1 MSSTAPIV
9 LFGGTFD
16 PPTRAHAELAP
27 QAAAAVEA
35 SLLVYVPAGIS
46 PHKLDTPP
54 TDSAHRLSMLHLVV
68 DGIDGA
74 VVRDLEVHRD
84 GPSYSIDT
92 VRTLRSEFPE
102 GTPFRLLIGDDQA
115 IAFHA
120 WRDWADLIEL
130 AEPLVLP
137 RHWSTAADFA
147 DALHNQGHW
156 PDVDIERW
164 LAWRLDLPCM
174 DTCSSEARRMIAE
187 GRDMSDVL
195 MPDVDDY
202 IKSNGLYR

>member
-74 VVRDLEVHRD
+74 VIRDLEVHRD

-102 GTPFRLLIGDDQA
+102 GTPLRLLIGDDQA

-156 PDVDIERW
+156 PDVDIDDGW
-164 LAWRLDLPCM
+164 HGVDLPCM
-174 DTCSSEARRMIAE
+174 DTCSSRLDA
-187 GRDMSDVL
+187 
-195 MPDVDDY
+195 
-202 IKSNGLYR
+202 

>member
-9 LFGGTFD
+9 IFGGTFD

-27 QAAAAVEA
+27 QAAAAVDA
-35 SLLVYVPAGIS
+35 SLLLYVPAAIS
-46 PHKLDTPP
+46 PHKIDSPP
-54 TDSAHRLSMLHLVV
+54 TDPAHRLAMLHLVV

-74 VVRDLEVHRD
+74 DIRDLELHRQ

-92 VRTLRSEFPE
+92 MRELRGEFDE
-102 GTPFRLLIGDDQA
+102 NTKLRLLIGDDQA
-115 IAFHA
+115 VNFHA

-130 AEPLVLP
+130 AQPLVLP

-156 PDVDIERW
+156 PDVDIDRW

-174 DTCSSEARRMIAE
+174 DTCSTEARRMIAE
-187 GRDMSDVL
+187 GRDMSDLLV
-195 MPDVDDY
+195 PDVDDY
-202 IKSNGLYR
+202 IKSHGLYR